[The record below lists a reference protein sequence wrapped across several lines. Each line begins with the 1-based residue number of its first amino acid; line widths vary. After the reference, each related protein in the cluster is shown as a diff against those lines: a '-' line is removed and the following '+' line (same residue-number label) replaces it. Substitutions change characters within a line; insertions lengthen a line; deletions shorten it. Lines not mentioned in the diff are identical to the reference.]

1 MTTITKTP
9 FGTLPNG
16 RDVFSYKLENAHG
29 NYVSVINY
37 GAAITE
43 IVIHQNQT
51 PTDVAL
57 GYKTLDEYR
66 TNGCYLGACIGRV
79 GNSIGQSRFTLNG
92 HTYTLAANDGPNHLH
107 GGYQGFDKQ
116 YFDITP
122 VENGVRC
129 SRLSSDGE
137 ENYPGNLEVSV
148 DYTFDDTNTLT
159 ISYHA
164 KSDAD
169 TPVNL
174 TNHTYFNLSGEGDG
188 SILDHVLTLNA
199 SAFTENDG
207 GCLPT
212 GKILSVENTAFDF
225 REPKTIGRDIDQEDI
240 QLKNAGGYDH
250 NFIPD
255 GSGFRRIAH
264 VTSPKT
270 GISMSV
276 ETDQPGV
283 QFYSGNFLENQPGK
297 SGARYI
303 KRSGFCL
310 ETQHFPNALSCENF
324 PSIILKAGNSY
335 DTTTKYCFTTS
346 KP

>member
-79 GNSIGQSRFTLNG
+79 GNRIGQSRFTLNG

-122 VENGVRC
+122 VENGC
-129 SRLSSDGE
+129 
-137 ENYPGNLEVSV
+137 
-148 DYTFDDTNTLT
+148 
-159 ISYHA
+159 
-164 KSDAD
+164 
-169 TPVNL
+169 
-174 TNHTYFNLSGEGDG
+174 YFACYLFALMRNKKAFKKM
-188 SILDHVLTLNA
+188 SIAELLQM
-199 SAFTENDG
+199 EK
-207 GCLPT
+207 
-212 GKILSVENTAFDF
+212 KI
-225 REPKTIGRDIDQEDI
+225 
-240 QLKNAGGYDH
+240 
-250 NFIPD
+250 IPE
-255 GSGFRRIAH
+255 IW
-264 VTSPKT
+264 K
-270 GISMSV
+270 
-276 ETDQPGV
+276 
-283 QFYSGNFLENQPGK
+283 FL
-297 SGARYI
+297 
-303 KRSGFCL
+303 
-310 ETQHFPNALSCENF
+310 
-324 PSIILKAGNSY
+324 
-335 DTTTKYCFTTS
+335 
-346 KP
+346 